1 MLKSIQAFK
10 TFRCPTLF
18 EVSKEQI
25 MFNVNYILAKALQKE
40 YLREAKQ
47 QRVSRQFQANLK
59 KLRTAVRK
67 GQK

>member
-1 MLKSIQAFK
+1 
-10 TFRCPTLF
+10 
-18 EVSKEQI
+18 